1 MDLKLNAFVK
11 SNIDETADVV
21 MVFGLDQKDLDGC
34 SFSDPKCKGVAQWDP
49 NFNPNTV
56 EAQLALQVRFKQ
68 KKTLKFEA
76 KRAFRHVCFE
86 QLDNSS
92 SFDQEYKSH
101 RNFFIYDNIDL

>member
-68 KKTLKFEA
+68 KNPLNLRPNVHLCMF
-76 KRAFRHVCFE
+76 VSN
-86 QLDNSS
+86 NSTTAPLLIKNINLTVIS
-92 SFDQEYKSH
+92 SFMTT
-101 RNFFIYDNIDL
+101 

>member
-49 NFNPNTV
+49 NFNPNAV

-68 KKTLKFEA
+68 KKTLNLRPNVHLGMFVSNNLTTAPLLIKNINPT
-76 KRAFRHVCFE
+76 VI
-86 QLDNSS
+86 S
-92 SFDQEYKSH
+92 SFMTT
-101 RNFFIYDNIDL
+101 